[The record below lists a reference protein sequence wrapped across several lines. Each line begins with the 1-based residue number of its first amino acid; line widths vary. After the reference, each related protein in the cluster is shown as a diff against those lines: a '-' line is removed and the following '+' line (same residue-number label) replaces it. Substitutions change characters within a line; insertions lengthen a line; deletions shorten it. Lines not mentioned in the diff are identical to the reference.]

1 MSEHPSSDP
10 EGRPTPPQAPTDGPG
25 TTPAGPGSVLGP
37 DLAAIFNAVPQPA
50 PTGPATNDD
59 AAIPMFGGP
68 QPSAAGTPGADAPG
82 ADPSWGA
89 PAAPPAGPAP
99 ESARP
104 AEPAATPV
112 LRPEV
117 AEAAQRG
124 WVTPMPP
131 SMPTPGGTHRRS
143 PTDGPADEPTSIVD
157 RAVLEQ
163 QLAEFRRGGQPPRP
177 DGINGPTEQLGT
189 NQFRAAGPTAPGGF
203 TGRPGPA
210 WQQPGTPPP
219 APGWAQ
225 PGFSGPDQ
233 RPGTD
238 PGQPDWHGAQGSSA
252 SWNYVDN
259 IRSSEMVPTRRIP
272 PRRGWRKGLYLS
284 TFKLI
289 NPGQSPDERYQAELE
304 TKIRSLLRGR
314 YKIGVLGK
322 GGVGKSTVSACVGSI
337 FAELRQDDRVVAVD
351 ADTAF
356 GKLASRIDPAASGSY
371 WELAGDRGLHT
382 FADMRSRVGSNSA
395 GLFVL
400 GGEGSTARRRVLD
413 PAIYRAATAQLER
426 HFTLSIIDCGST
438 MDAPVTREVLGDV
451 DALIVVSSPWY
462 DGASAAGQ
470 TLEWLANCG
479 YTAQLHRTVVVIN
492 DSDGHADKKELK
504 QLAERF
510 GKHGQKV
517 IQLPYDQHLR
527 PGGVIDVANELNPL
541 TRRRLLELAAE
552 CAEHFAATADRPRG
566 CR

>member
-1 MSEHPSSDP
+1 MSEHPSTDP
-10 EGRPTPPQAPTDGPG
+10 EGRPTPPQPTDGPAP
-25 TTPAGPGSVLGP
+25 TGPGSVLGP

-50 PTGPATNDD
+50 PRGPATTDD
-59 AAIPMFGGP
+59 TAVPTFGGP
-68 QPSAAGTPGADAPG
+68 QPTTTGTPGPDTPA
-82 ADPSWGA
+82 ADPA
-89 PAAPPAGPAP
+89 PA
-99 ESARP
+99 
-104 AEPAATPV
+104 PV

-117 AEAAQRG
+117 ADAAQRG

-131 SMPTPGGTHRRS
+131 SMPIPGGTHRRD
-143 PTDGPADEPTSIVD
+143 PADGPADEPTSIVD

-163 QLAEFRRGGQPPRP
+163 QLAEFRRGAQPPRP

-189 NQFRAAGPTAPGGF
+189 NQFRAPGPAAPGGGF
-203 TGRPGPA
+203 AGRPGPS

-219 APGWAQ
+219 APGWG
-225 PGFSGPDQ
+225 PSGFNGPDQ
-233 RPGTD
+233 RPGVD
-238 PGQPDWHGAQGSSA
+238 PGQPDWSGAQGSSA

-272 PRRGWRKGLYLS
+272 PRRGWRKALYLG

-314 YKIGVLGK
+314 YKIAVLGK

-356 GKLASRIDPAASGSY
+356 GKLASRIDPATSGSY

-400 GGEGSTARRRVLD
+400 GGEAATARRRVLD

-438 MDAPVTREVLGDV
+438 MDSPVTREVLGDV
-451 DALIVVSSPWY
+451 DALIVVSSPWF

-492 DSDGHADKKELK
+492 DNDGHADKKELK

-517 IQLPYDQHLR
+517 ILLPYDQHLR
-527 PGGVIDVANELNPL
+527 PGGVIDVANEINPL

-566 CR
+566 V